1 MLADQAPAR
10 SPYGAFPEVIERDW
24 IGRWC
29 HLSRADLDLV
39 DRRRSDTT
47 RLGFAIQLVTVR
59 AIGTFLAEPS
69 DVPELVVRSVAEQIG
84 AHDIGVLG
92 GYGKLAAQ
100 WHHVT
105 EIRERYGY
113 QDFTDPVV
121 QSRIDSVYLDGRHPL
136 IVSPDPYPRHTSRQ
150 PLRA

>member
-1 MLADQAPAR
+1 MLAEQAPAR

-39 DRRRSDTT
+39 DRRRSNTT

-113 QDFTDPVV
+113 QDFNRPGRPVSDRAV
-121 QSRIDSVYLDGRHPL
+121 AVSHRVGVRYWAVGSVRCCP
-136 IVSPDPYPRHTSRQ
+136 SQTPR
-150 PLRA
+150 